1 MGSTC
6 CGDRSTPP
14 SHHISRKSKQPSATP
29 KGTEERNSP
38 KSQAPKA
45 EVRTLETV
53 RTLKGQFQDYYQVT
67 TLVSASLNAKWLQ
80 GLEKTTGLPCIIREI
95 PKNSSAKSDK
105 LEKEASIWQK
115 LDHPNILRLIDVVQ
129 DSKSLYLISE
139 NCIGQDF
146 QRYLQAR
153 KVVTEAE
160 AAEIMLQIFG
170 VINAGH
176 KQGII
181 YRNIQP
187 GNFMLLSMP
196 SSTELVIKLVD
207 IKDACFGSAK
217 QQALTRT
224 DLSDYTA
231 PEIRE
236 KTPYSSKCDMWSA
249 GMIML
254 KLLSGN
260 TASNPAGVLSELG
273 EHRGVSNNALG
284 LMRQLLL
291 NDSESRP
298 LAAACFKHP
307 WLSGSTH
314 RLSVSLK
321 DLTANAKHQKAPEGL
336 KRAVLLFICT
346 RVIASSELRD
356 AQKIFQSLD
365 ENGDGRLS
373 KAELLKGI
381 GQVSFQ
387 PKSDVD
393 SILSLL
399 DADHSGTIEYTEFLM
414 LLFND
419 SKVLT
424 DKNLHLAFRSMDKD
438 GSGSISVAELEE
450 VLRIK
455 EASDEAWERYITAID
470 ATGDGTIDYE
480 EFKAWV
486 TQVTDS

>member
-1 MGSTC
+1 
-6 CGDRSTPP
+6 
-14 SHHISRKSKQPSATP
+14 
-29 KGTEERNSP
+29 
-38 KSQAPKA
+38 
-45 EVRTLETV
+45 L
-53 RTLKGQFQDYYQVT
+53 
-67 TLVSASLNAKWLQ
+67 
-80 GLEKTTGLPCIIREI
+80 
-95 PKNSSAKSDK
+95 SAKSSDK

-129 DSKSLYLISE
+129 DSKSIYLISE

-153 KVVTEAE
+153 KVFSEAE

-187 GNFMLLSMP
+187 GNFLLLSMP
-196 SSTELVIKLVD
+196 ASTGLVIKLVD

-217 QQALTRT
+217 QQALMRT
-224 DLSDYTA
+224 EPSDFTA
-231 PEIRE
+231 PEIRK
-236 KTPYSSKCDMWSA
+236 KTPYSSSCDMWSA

-254 KLLSGN
+254 KLLSGS
-260 TASNPAGVLSELG
+260 TASEPADVLSELG
-273 EHRGVSNNALG
+273 EQRSVSSKALG

-291 NDSESRP
+291 NDSENRP
-298 LAAACFKHP
+298 LAAACVKHP
-307 WLSGSTH
+307 WLSRSTH

-321 DLTANAKHQKAPEGL
+321 DLAANAKHQKAPEGL

-346 RVIASSELRD
+346 RVIGSSELRD
-356 AQKIFQSLD
+356 AQKIFQALD
-365 ENGDGRLS
+365 EDGDGRLS

-381 GQVSFQ
+381 AQISFQ

-399 DADHSGTIEYTEFLM
+399 DADHNGTIEYTEFLM
-414 LLFND
+414 LFFSD

-438 GSGSISVAELEE
+438 GSGSISVAELKE
-450 VLRIK
+450 VLRVK
-455 EASDEAWERYITAID
+455 EPSEEAWERYMSAID